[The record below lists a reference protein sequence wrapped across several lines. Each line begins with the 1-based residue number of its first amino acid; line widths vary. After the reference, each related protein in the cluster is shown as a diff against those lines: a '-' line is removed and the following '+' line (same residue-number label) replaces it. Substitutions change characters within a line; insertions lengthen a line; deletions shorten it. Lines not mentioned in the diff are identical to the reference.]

1 MQKLFGWFSDF
12 GGGVGIRQILLNMKS
27 KKIPSVIAWLVII
40 GQSFGSVALIT
51 GCFGR
56 IAATGNFIIF
66 TGALINHAP
75 DGWTM
80 NWKGN
85 KKGEGIEYF
94 VMLLS
99 LLLVV
104 IIRGSGPISIDAWI
118 LAILGTK
125 TG

>member
-1 MQKLFGWFSDF
+1 MVQRFRRWRRNQASIVEYEIQKNSIGNCMARYYWSI
-12 GGGVGIRQILLNMKS
+12 IRKCGADNRMFWKNS
-27 KKIPSVIAWLVII
+27 P
-40 GQSFGSVALIT
+40 
-51 GCFGR
+51 
-56 IAATGNFIIF
+56 TGNFIIF